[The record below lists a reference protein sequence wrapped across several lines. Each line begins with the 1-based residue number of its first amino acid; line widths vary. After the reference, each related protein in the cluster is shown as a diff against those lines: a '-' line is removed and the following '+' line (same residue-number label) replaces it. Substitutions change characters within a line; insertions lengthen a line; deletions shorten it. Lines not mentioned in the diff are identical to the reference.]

1 MYGRELKA
9 GDFAKLELR
18 NENGVLKGETI
29 GGFISMFLD
38 LERDSSVGIL
48 NRELRQCGFFPVSEE
63 DLKK

>member
-29 GGFISMFLD
+29 GGFISMSLD
-38 LERDSSVGIL
+38 LERDSSVAML

>member
-29 GGFISMFLD
+29 GGFISMSLD
-38 LERDSSVGIL
+38 LEMR
-48 NRELRQCGFFPVSEE
+48 
-63 DLKK
+63 